1 MDQRLHGIVP
11 RRLSVIA
18 LDRFREEP
26 VLLLQGPRSVGKST
40 LLRDLAQ
47 VVGAMVLD
55 LDDVATRDAVESD
68 PATFVAGSNPVCIDE
83 YQRVPLVLDAIK
95 AELNRDGRPGRFILT
110 GSARHEAL
118 PAAAQALT
126 GRLHRLP
133 VYPLSQGEI
142 GGTEERLL
150 ELLFSNQVQE
160 LLGGTSSTDREE
172 YIELIV
178 AGGFPMP
185 LARGTTAG
193 RARWFDDYVR
203 LTLERDVRELAR
215 VEQAAVLPRLL
226 ERLAGQTGQVLN
238 LSRAGQAL
246 QISER
251 TADNYL
257 RLLEAVFLVHRL
269 PAWGTTLS
277 SRAASRPKIH
287 VVDSGIAARLLHLTP
302 EKLARRNPS
311 ALTELGHLL
320 ETFVVGELLKQ
331 ASWLEGEA
339 DIGHWRTRDGDE
351 VDLVVERDDGA
362 VVAFEV
368 KATQR
373 VDARE
378 LAPLRKLRDAVGSA
392 FIAGAALHLGA
403 QSYTPEDRL
412 HVLPVDHLWH
422 SASPT
427 GPRS

>member
-1 MDQRLHGIVP
+1 MDQPLRGLVG
-11 RRLSVIA
+11 RRLSPIA
-18 LDRFREEP
+18 LERLQDEP
-26 VLLLQGPRSVGKST
+26 VLLLQGPRAVGKST
-40 LLRDLAQ
+40 ILRELADR
-47 VVGAMVLD
+47 VGGRMVD
-55 LDDVATRDAVESD
+55 LDDVATRDAVSAD
-68 PATFVAGSNPVCIDE
+68 PATFVAESDVVCIDE
-83 YQRVPLVLDAIK
+83 YQHVPLVLDAIK

-142 GGTEERLL
+142 EGGHERLL
-150 ELLFSNQVQE
+150 EQAFAGEIMATS
-160 LLGGTSSTDREE
+160 GGSTSRDE
-172 YIELIV
+172 YVHRIV

-185 LARGTTAG
+185 LMRRSTAA

-226 ERLAGQTGQVLN
+226 ERVAGQTGQVLN
-238 LSRAGQAL
+238 LARAAQEL
-246 QISER
+246 SVPER
-251 TADNYL
+251 TADSYL

-269 PAWGTTLS
+269 PAWGTTLT
-277 SRAASRPKIH
+277 SRAGSRPKIH
-287 VVDSGIAARLLHLTP
+287 VLDSGVAARLLRLTS
-302 EKLARRNPS
+302 EKLTRREPT

-331 ASWLEGEA
+331 ASWMEGVA
-339 DIGHWRTRDGDE
+339 GWGHWRTRDGDE

-368 KATQR
+368 KAAQR
-373 VDARE
+373 VGHGD
-378 LAPLRKLRDAVGSA
+378 LAPLRKFRDVLGSA
-392 FIAGAALHLGA
+392 FLGGLALNLGTHA
-403 QSYTPEDRL
+403 YTAEDRI
-412 HVLPVDHLWH
+412 HVLPVDRLWL
-422 SASPT
+422 
-427 GPRS
+427 G